1 MRISD
6 CSSDVCSSDRV
17 AVDTEP
23 GFHQGGSGGA
33 EREQDQEDEA
43 ADRESVAQE
52 AAPEHLP
59 PVPAAVSF
67 EGVRFVYPDGTE
79 ALTGLDM
86 LAPAGKVTA
95 LVGPSGAGKSTV
107 LSLIPRFF
115 DVDGGGV
122 RIGGRDL
129 RGLTVT
135 SLRAA
140 IAVVGQEVVLFD
152 DTVAENTRS

>member
-1 MRISD
+1 
-6 CSSDVCSSDRV
+6 
-17 AVDTEP
+17 
-23 GFHQGGSGGA
+23 
-33 EREQDQEDEA
+33 
-43 ADRESVAQE
+43 
-52 AAPEHLP
+52 
-59 PVPAAVSF
+59 
-67 EGVRFVYPDGTE
+67 
-79 ALTGLDM
+79 M

-152 DTVAENTRS
+152 DTVAENIRYGRAGASDDEVRAAAEAAAAHGFIAEMPQGYATRDRQRTRLNSSHSCAPRMPSP

>member
-1 MRISD
+1 
-6 CSSDVCSSDRV
+6 
-17 AVDTEP
+17 
-23 GFHQGGSGGA
+23 
-33 EREQDQEDEA
+33 
-43 ADRESVAQE
+43 
-52 AAPEHLP
+52 
-59 PVPAAVSF
+59 
-67 EGVRFVYPDGTE
+67 
-79 ALTGLDM
+79 M
-86 LAPAGKVTA
+86 LAPAGKVRA
-95 LVGPSGAGKSTV
+95 LVGPSDAGKSTV

-152 DTVAENTRS
+152 DTVAENIRYGRAGASDDEVREIGRAAGRERVCQYVWISVVAVSLKKKKKKTKK